1 MILQII
7 SISIIN
13 NNDMFLNKKYSSNS
27 EKNNNNNNNNNEY
40 LIEFT
45 DGYISAF
52 SKISKE
58 NPIKQLIINK
68 KIFIGMKLQIGLAKI
83 DKILEDFTLFI
94 NIYYNSIQ
102 KANIYS
108 KLGPIKELFLLKNIN
123 NIKSEGGDV
132 SKIKIILLKK
142 YDYYIYNIT
151 KKEKYSKIKY
161 EEILN
166 NYEEFIENNIENN
179 IENENNNLNNNF
191 KEPDEIFIYFRIICV
206 DALLYYYFL
215 NKNINFNKNLIQ
227 HLPEKKCII
236 DFSVKNFT
244 FFENLIEGNIYNLCL
259 LNIQNKKFIQK
270 STKNLIKLNANESTI
285 INEEKLNKNFKK
297 ENEYFDTIEYIKH
310 YLNFENINIINYL
323 FDNKFL
329 IKFNKNEDYF
339 FSGIYNFFCN
349 KEIEKNI
356 NNCNKKIKEGYLFFI
371 GLNNINIIL
380 KIEDLNFYNFK
391 YELFNKQ
398 KKFVWKNVHFQ
409 EILYFNENNNTLLPF
424 DMNKYKKL
432 NEDYIKNVCI
442 FLQTYNYSIFNSIKE
457 EENLNLNNK
466 PIDFY
471 EKISKI
477 IIN

>member
-27 EKNNNNNNNNNEY
+27 DKNNNNNNNNEY

-142 YDYYIYNIT
+142 YDYYIYNLT

-166 NYEEFIENNIENN
+166 NYEEEFIENN
-179 IENENNNLNNNF
+179 IENENNNLKNNF

-227 HLPEKKCII
+227 HLTEKKCII

-244 FFENLIEGNIYNLCL
+244 YFENLIEGNIYNLCL
-259 LNIQNKKFIQK
+259 LNIQNKKFLQK

-297 ENEYFDTIEYIKH
+297 ENEYFDTLEYIKH
-310 YLNFENINIINYL
+310 NLNFENINIINYL

-339 FSGIYNFFCN
+339 FSGNYCYFCN

-356 NNCNKKIKEGYLFFI
+356 NNCNKKINEGYLFFI
-371 GLNNINIIL
+371 GLNDINIIL

-391 YELFNKQ
+391 YDLFNKQ

-409 EILYFNENNNTLLPF
+409 DILYLNEDNNSLLPF
-424 DMNKYKKL
+424 DINKYKKL
-432 NEDYIKNVCI
+432 NEEYIKNVCI
-442 FLQTYNYSIFNSIKE
+442 FLQTYNYSIFNSIKD
-457 EENLNLNNK
+457 EENLILNNK
-466 PIDFY
+466 KIDFF

>member
-27 EKNNNNNNNNNEY
+27 DKNNNNNNNNEY

-52 SKISKE
+52 SKE

-142 YDYYIYNIT
+142 YDYYVYNLT

-206 DALLYYYFL
+206 DAL
-215 NKNINFNKNLIQ
+215 Q
-227 HLPEKKCII
+227 HLPEKN
-236 DFSVKNFT
+236 VL
-244 FFENLIEGNIYNLCL
+244 LIFQL
-259 LNIQNKKFIQK
+259 
-270 STKNLIKLNANESTI
+270 
-285 INEEKLNKNFKK
+285 
-297 ENEYFDTIEYIKH
+297 
-310 YLNFENINIINYL
+310 
-323 FDNKFL
+323 
-329 IKFNKNEDYF
+329 
-339 FSGIYNFFCN
+339 
-349 KEIEKNI
+349 
-356 NNCNKKIKEGYLFFI
+356 KISH
-371 GLNNINIIL
+371 IL
-380 KIEDLNFYNFK
+380 KI
-391 YELFNKQ
+391 
-398 KKFVWKNVHFQ
+398 
-409 EILYFNENNNTLLPF
+409 
-424 DMNKYKKL
+424 
-432 NEDYIKNVCI
+432 
-442 FLQTYNYSIFNSIKE
+442 
-457 EENLNLNNK
+457 
-466 PIDFY
+466 
-471 EKISKI
+471 
-477 IIN
+477 